1 MTPLATQTLALG
13 PDWLDPTVII
23 EWLGPWA
30 LVGLAAII
38 FAECGLLLGFFLPGD
53 SLLFTAG
60 LFVAQDTIGVPL
72 WLACVVLVVSAFAG
86 NAVGYAIG
94 YKAGPA
100 IFDKPKSKLFNPKYV
115 TKTQEFFD
123 KYGNRAIVLGRFV
136 PVVRTFITVSAGVA
150 RMDPK
155 RYLTY
160 SLIGGVAWAA
170 GVTVLGYFLGQFSF
184 VRENIDFI
192 LILVVLVSIL
202 PIIVEVLRARSKN
215 KKAADAGPAAAA
227 PAGAPAPAASDLTQP
242 IRLPRDTG
250 APQGS
255 GWDGPVAGPDGR
267 PTSGSADTTATTWI
281 TPVNGDLPDGGAA
294 RPSPEAAPAF
304 PDEPTRSL
312 PAHAPGPV
320 ETRSS
325 GRPVMGYPSPAP
337 SPARPAADRD
347 DDSRR

>member
-60 LFVAQDTIGVPL
+60 LFVAQGTIGVPL
-72 WLACVVLVVSAFAG
+72 WLVCVVLVVAAVAG
-86 NAVGYAIG
+86 NVVGYAIG

-100 IFDKPKSKLFNPKYV
+100 VFDKPRSKLFNPKHV
-115 TKTQEFFD
+115 AKTQEFFD

-136 PVVRTFITVSAGVA
+136 PIVRTFITVSAGVA

-170 GVTVLGYFLGQFSF
+170 GVTVLGYFLGQFAF

-202 PIIVEVLRARSKN
+202 PIVVEVLRARSKN
-215 KKAADAGPAAAA
+215 RRSRPAPTDAA
-227 PAGAPAPAASDLTQP
+227 PPEAASDLTQP
-242 IRLPRDTG
+242 IRLP
-250 APQGS
+250 QE
-255 GWDGPVAGPDGR
+255 PVAPGPNGH
-267 PTSGSADTTATTWI
+267 PTSGSADATETTWI
-281 TPVNGDLPDGGAA
+281 TPVG
-294 RPSPEAAPAF
+294 PA
-304 PDEPTRSL
+304 
-312 PAHAPGPV
+312 PV

-325 GRPVMGYPSPAP
+325 GRPVMGHPGPSRRP
-337 SPARPAADRD
+337 SGNPER
-347 DDSRR
+347 DSRR